1 MRQMIELVNKDIKSY
16 YNNTLYAQESW
27 GKLNSKLSKKTE
39 NTKRPKSKFYRWK
52 LLSVWG

>member
-27 GKLNSKLSKKTE
+27 GKLNSMLSKKTE